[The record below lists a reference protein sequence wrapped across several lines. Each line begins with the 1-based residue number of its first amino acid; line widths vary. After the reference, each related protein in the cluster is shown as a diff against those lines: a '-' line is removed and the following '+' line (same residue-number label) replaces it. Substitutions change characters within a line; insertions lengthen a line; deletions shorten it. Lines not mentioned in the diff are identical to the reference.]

1 MESKNENKIKHLE
14 FIQLTIT
21 RMNVNSFLLKGW
33 TVTLVSALFVLSG
46 KDANINY
53 VLISYIVIPVF
64 WILDGFYIGVER
76 QYRELY
82 NDVAKKKE
90 IDIDFDMNAKK
101 FAKGNKSWL
110 GGIFSMTLLIFYGV
124 CILTTLIVMY
134 LIK

>member
-33 TVTLVSALFVLSG
+33 AVTLISALFVLSA
-46 KDANINY
+46 KDSNINY

-82 NDVAKKKE
+82 NDVAKKTE
-90 IDIDFDMNAKK
+90 IDIDFSMDAKK
-101 FAKGNKSWL
+101 FAKGNKCWL
-110 GGIFSMTLLIFYGV
+110 GGIFSITLLIFYGV
-124 CILTTLIVMY
+124 CILTTIIVMY